1 MDPKTGDLERIE
13 ALDIQDTDDGSE
25 EIAVT
30 RVEIEQTRVELGDT
44 LDAIKEK
51 LNPQILME
59 QAKDTVREATIGRAQ
74 DAVGQAVDNVKET
87 VAGAADSAKAAMSNA
102 GEATRGTGTMIIETI
117 KENPMP
123 AAITGLGLAW
133 LWMSAR
139 QHHAA
144 PSYPRRYTEQ
154 YGYTERP
161 TAQLYGQNWD
171 RTGYQEQGLYP
182 EPGPIDQAKAS
193 ASRMAGQVQDQA
205 SDLGRRVQ
213 DKVGEVSDRVQDQAS
228 QIGGQ
233 VQDTMSDLGSRAQ
246 YQARHA
252 SDQFGRML
260 QESPLAAGAIAMAL
274 GAGLALAMPMTPQE
288 NRLMGDARDQLVDKA
303 QDAVEGVAQS
313 AQNAVQDAVHDA
325 VDTVKE
331 QTARNLGLNG

>member
-13 ALDIQDTDDGSE
+13 ALDIQDSDDGSE
-25 EIAVT
+25 EIEVT
-30 RVEIEQTRVELGDT
+30 RVEIEQTRAELGDT

-51 LNPQILME
+51 LNPQVLME

-87 VAGAADSAKAAMSNA
+87 VAGAADQAKAAVSSA

-144 PSYPRRYTEQ
+144 PSYPRRYTDQ

-171 RTGYQEQGLYP
+171 RTGYQERGMYE

-193 ASRMAGQVQDQA
+193 ASRMAGQ
-205 SDLGRRVQ
+205 
-213 DKVGEVSDRVQDQAS
+213 VQDQAS

-260 QESPLAAGAIAMAL
+260 QESPLAVGAIAMAL

-303 QDAVEGVAQS
+303 QDAVQGVAQT

>member
-13 ALDIQDTDDGSE
+13 ALDIQDRDEGSE
-25 EIAVT
+25 EIEVT

-51 LNPQILME
+51 LNPQVLME

-87 VAGAADSAKAAMSNA
+87 VAGAADQAKAAVSSA

-144 PSYPRRYTEQ
+144 PSYPRRYTDQ

-171 RTGYQEQGLYP
+171 RTGYQERGMYE

-193 ASRMAGQVQDQA
+193 ASRMAGQ
-205 SDLGRRVQ
+205 
-213 DKVGEVSDRVQDQAS
+213 VQDQAS

-260 QESPLAAGAIAMAL
+260 QESPLAVGAIAMAL

-303 QDAVEGVAQS
+303 QDAVQGVAQT